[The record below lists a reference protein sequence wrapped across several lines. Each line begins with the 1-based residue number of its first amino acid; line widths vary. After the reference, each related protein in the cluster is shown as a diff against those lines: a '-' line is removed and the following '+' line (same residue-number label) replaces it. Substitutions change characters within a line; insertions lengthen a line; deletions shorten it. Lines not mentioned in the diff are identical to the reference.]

1 MNLTCLKTDVRAG
14 KIRAMA
20 IEIRIEKPEHF
31 VLSTAVC
38 GHGWYDLLP
47 FRWNAESAS
56 LGYVFRSGN
65 EKHATSGSITEDGNE
80 LVIRMDNAK
89 VPREKIERD
98 VRHILRMDDD
108 MSEFYTVAKNVA
120 GTRWVASSGAGRLL
134 RSASVFE
141 DMVKTMCTTNCSWGL
156 TRKMVENLVEK
167 LGAPAGKEARA
178 FPTAEAMASVNE
190 DFYRNEIKAGYRSP
204 FFVEL
209 ATRVRDGEIDP
220 ESFLHSDLP
229 TDELRKEI
237 KKIKG
242 FGDYAAD
249 NLLKLLGRYDGLAL
263 DSWLR
268 ARYIEKHNKGKA
280 CPDKK
285 ITKHYSKFGKWQGLM
300 IWCDMTEDWFR

>member
-1 MNLTCLKTDVRAG
+1 MRHEF
-14 KIRAMA
+14 I
-20 IEIRIEKPEHF
+20 IETPSNFSLEA
-31 VLSTAVC
+31 AVC

-47 FRWNAESAS
+47 FKWNEEAGS
-56 LGYVFRSGN
+56 LDYVFRSANG
-65 EKHATSGSITEDGNE
+65 KHITAGTILDGGDSI
-80 LVIRMDNAK
+80 VIKLENSK
-89 VPREKIERD
+89 VSREKVERD
-98 VRHILRMDDD
+98 VRHVLRMDDD
-108 MSEFYTVAKNVA
+108 MSEFYTVAEGSP
-120 GTRWVASSGAGRLL
+120 GTRWVASRGAGRLL
-134 RSASVFE
+134 RSANVFE

-167 LGAPAGKEARA
+167 LGEPAGINARA
-178 FPTAEAMASVNE
+178 FPTAEAMASVDE

-204 FFVEL
+204 YFVEL
-209 ATRVRDGEIDP
+209 ATRVSNGEIDP
-220 ESFLHSDLP
+220 ESFLNSDLP
-229 TDELRKEI
+229 TIELKKEI

-285 ITKHYSKFGKWQGLM
+285 ITKHYRKFGKWQGLM
-300 IWCDMTEDWFR
+300 IWCDMTEDWFTNNNDGSGG

>member
-1 MNLTCLKTDVRAG
+1 
-14 KIRAMA
+14 MA

-31 VLSTAVC
+31 VLATAVC

-47 FRWNAESAS
+47 FRWNADLGS
-56 LGYVFRSGN
+56 LGYVFRSANGKQVTHGTIAEHGN
-65 EKHATSGSITEDGNE
+65 AIVVKLENS
-80 LVIRMDNAK
+80 K
-89 VPREKIERD
+89 VQRDKVERD

-108 MSEFYTVAKNVA
+108 MTEFYSVAEGSH
-120 GTRWVASSGAGRLL
+120 GTRWVASRGAGRLL
-134 RSASVFE
+134 RSATVFE
-141 DMVKTMCTTNCSWGL
+141 DIVKTMCTTNCSWGL

-167 LGAPAGKEARA
+167 LGERAGMNAKA
-178 FPTAEAMASVNE
+178 FPTADAMASVDE

-204 FFVEL
+204 YFVEL

-229 TDELRKEI
+229 TAELKKEI
-237 KKIKG
+237 KNIKG

-268 ARYIEKHNKGKA
+268 AKYIAKHNKGKV

-300 IWCDMTEDWFR
+300 IWCDMTEDWFTNNSDGSAR